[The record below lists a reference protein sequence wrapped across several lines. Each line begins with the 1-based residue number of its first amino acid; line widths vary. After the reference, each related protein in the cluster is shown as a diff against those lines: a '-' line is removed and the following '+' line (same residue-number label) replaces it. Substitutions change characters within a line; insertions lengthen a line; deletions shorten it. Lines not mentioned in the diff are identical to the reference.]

1 MSPNLGSAMNYLTR
15 LKTFSEKDRTGPF
28 LREGWDFLREGQ
40 DHFSEKD
47 GTFSEER
54 TISPRRTGSFLREGW
69 DFLRE
74 DHFSEKGGTFSEK
87 DGLFLLDAWPI
98 KQNVSIVRNAGNVS
112 VFYLDNITFYTSL

>member
-1 MSPNLGSAMNYLTR
+1 MGLSPR
-15 LKTFSEKDRTGPF
+15 RTGPF
-28 LREGWDFLREGQ
+28 LREGWDFLRGQ
-40 DHFSEKD
+40 DYFSEKD
-47 GTFSEER
+47 RIISPRRMGL
-54 TISPRRTGSFLREGW
+54 SPRRTGSFLREGW